1 MSTTIVTT
9 WATDLSQLG
18 PIYPFVGSEVLMFI
32 LGLIFWISFHVIQ
45 IRKENQTFK
54 EQIER
59 FGDKQRLQQVVK
71 SRQI

>member
-18 PIYPFVGSEVLMFI
+18 PIYPVVGSEVLMFI

>member
-1 MSTTIVTT
+1 
-9 WATDLSQLG
+9 
-18 PIYPFVGSEVLMFI
+18 LMFI